1 METPKKSAFS
11 NAFEQVLWTSR
22 WAVILAVVCSI
33 GAAMIMFYISAVD
46 TFYAVDMLKEYY
58 LLDSPEARGVM
69 RAEAVGMVVKVID
82 IFLLA
87 IVLMIFGLGMYELYI
102 SKIDHA
108 YGEHD
113 TSAEHMLSVNNLDDL
128 KSRLGKVI
136 MMVLIVKFFEMAIGM
151 EIDGI
156 KDLMIFS
163 AGILL
168 IGTTLYVTERASR
181 KKGEWKTRA
190 SDRSGVPDKRRVE
203 GGGGGSREDRRS

>member
-1 METPKKSAFS
+1 MDKSKKAFIEQG
-11 NAFEQVLWTSR
+11 FEKTLWKAR
-22 WAVILAVVCSI
+22 WAIILAVVCSVL
-33 GAAMIMFYISAVD
+33 AALIMFYISAVD
-46 TFYAVDMLKEYY
+46 TFYAVDALKDYY
-58 LLDSPEARGVM
+58 LLDSHEARSVM

-108 YGEHD
+108 YEDHD
-113 TSAEHMLSVNNLDDL
+113 ESADHMLSVNSLDDL

-156 KDLMIFS
+156 KDLLIF
-163 AGILL
+163 AGGIFL
-168 IGTTLYVTERASR
+168 IGVTLYVTERCAR

-190 SDRSGVPDKRRVE
+190 SDRLESDDT
-203 GGGGGSREDRRS
+203 GSDRTGSASDRRA

>member
-1 METPKKSAFS
+1 MDTGNKTTIGY
-11 NAFEQVLWTSR
+11 AFENALWKSR
-22 WAVILAVVCSI
+22 WAVLLAVVCSI
-33 GAAMIMFYISAVD
+33 GAALIMFYISAVD
-46 TFYAVDMLKEYY
+46 TYYAVSLLADYY
-58 LLDSPEARGVM
+58 QLDSPEARGVM

-108 YGEHD
+108 YENENR
-113 TSAEHMLSVNNLDDL
+113 SSEHMLSVNSLDDL

-163 AGILL
+163 GGILL
-168 IGTTLYVTERASR
+168 IGGTLYITERASR

-190 SDRSGVPDKRRVE
+190 SDRSGVPDKRRA
-203 GGGGGSREDRRS
+203 GSEADRRS

>member
-1 METPKKSAFS
+1 MQDKSVIGQG
-11 NAFEQVLWTSR
+11 FERALWKTR
-22 WAVILAVVCSI
+22 WAVLLAVVCSI
-33 GAAMIMFYISAVD
+33 LAALVMFYISAVD
-46 TFYAVDMLKEYY
+46 TFYAVQL
-58 LLDSPEARGVM
+58 LLDYYELDSAMARGVM

-108 YGEHD
+108 YENND
-113 TSAEHMLSVNNLDDL
+113 ESAEHMLSVNSLDDL

-151 EIDGI
+151 DIDGI
-156 KDLMIFS
+156 KDLLTFS
-163 AGILL
+163 VGVLL
-168 IGTTLYVTERASR
+168 IGATLFFTEKASR

-190 SDRSGVPDKRRVE
+190 SDRE
-203 GGGGGSREDRRS
+203 GGPEDRPA

>member
-1 METPKKSAFS
+1 MDSTKKSVIGQG
-11 NAFEQVLWTSR
+11 FEHLLWKAR
-22 WAVILAVVCSI
+22 WAVLLAVVCSI
-33 GAAMIMFYISAVD
+33 LAALIMFYISAVD
-46 TFYAVDMLKEYY
+46 TFYAVDMLHDYY
-58 LLDSPEARGVM
+58 QLDSSAARGVM

-108 YGEHD
+108 YENHD
-113 TSAEHMLSVNNLDDL
+113 ESAEHMLSVNSLDEL

-151 EIDGI
+151 EIDGM
-156 KDLMIFS
+156 KDLLTFS
-163 AGILL
+163 GGILL
-168 IGTTLYVTERASR
+168 IGTTLYVTEKVSR

-190 SDRSGVPDKRRVE
+190 SDRK
-203 GGGGGSREDRRS
+203 GGPEDRRS

>member
-1 METPKKSAFS
+1 MSTSEERTTLGQ
-11 NAFEQVLWTSR
+11 AFERVLWKSR
-22 WAVILAVVCSI
+22 WAVLLAVICSV
-33 GAAMIMFYISAVD
+33 AASLIMFYISAVD
-46 TFYAVDMLKEYY
+46 TYFTIELMYNYY
-58 LLDSPEARGVM
+58 ELDSPEARGVM
-69 RAEAVGMVVKVID
+69 RAEAVCMVVKVID

-108 YGEHD
+108 YENHD
-113 TSAEHMLSVNNLDDL
+113 ESAEHMLSVNSLDDL

-151 EIDGI
+151 EIDTI

-168 IGTTLYVTERASR
+168 IGATLFMTERASR

-190 SDRSGVPDKRRVE
+190 SDRSGVPDKRRA
-203 GGGGGSREDRRS
+203 GSEADRRS